1 MRASIFIILAFAAGI
16 IVATSRNRNY
26 SDFVKYT
33 RPREI
38 RNSDDS
44 VNPGRKQIMAYGFGK
59 RWGYGFGKRWG
70 YGFGKRKNTV
80 DKTLTEGPEGKNGFG
95 KRESNEKR
103 GVAVGFGK
111 RKSTVDDPNIIKHEQ
126 ITLLRYFPEGI
137 PVEWLLQQIK
147 TNPTFAAK
155 LTQLLIDEHADSSM
169 VDDY

>member
-59 RWGYGFGKRWG
+59 RIGYGFGKRPA
-70 YGFGKRKNTV
+70 YGFGKRKSTV
-80 DKTLTEGPEGKNGFG
+80 DEELMRVPEGELIAKKN
-95 KRESNEKR
+95 
-103 GVAVGFGK
+103 VAIGFGK

-147 TNPTFAAK
+147 TNPTFAVK
-155 LTQLLIDEHADSSM
+155 LTQLLDEHADSSM
-169 VDDY
+169 ADDY